1 MITGETLIKGLFYF
15 MLKARGGKYLS
26 RKEIVNKKTG
36 KKSYQYTY
44 ANKKGEKPKAPQE
57 QVKQSKPKADSKN
70 MNDNSISSNVHN
82 RIYPILK
89 DHIRSN
95 GEDRKSFESKIE
107 GLKPALSK
115 MGLNDSQASYLID
128 NLLESDTPPYDIPES
143 EIKKTLDS
151 YISFLELEGQKPVQ
165 PKPKPEMPTKKEAKD
180 PISEAYSNI
189 SPQNKFP
196 EKRITKSIPEYKNKA
211 KEFITKNKP
220 NSDQANVNGIT
231 VIKNPRGGNYELYHK
246 PEGSKTTDI
255 YPLGYTVKNQ
265 EEAIA
270 AALALSDLN
279 KK

>member
-1 MITGETLIKGLFYF
+1 MNIELAYSYF
-15 MLKARGGKYLS
+15 KKLMKAGQGSARGGKYKD
-26 RKEIVNKKTG
+26 RKWVGDHWEYEYDN
-36 KKSYQYTY
+36 
-44 ANKKGEKPKAPQE
+44 PKNTRE
-57 QVKQSKPKADSKN
+57 QKQVTQSEPTTN
-70 MNDNSISSNVHN
+70 PHQDNSISSNVHN
-82 RIYPILK
+82 IIYPILK

-115 MGLNDSQASYLID
+115 MGLNDSQASYLIG

-165 PKPKPEMPTKKEAKD
+165 PKPEMPTKKEAKD

-231 VIKNPRGGNYELYHK
+231 VIKNPRGGNYELYDK

-265 EEAIA
+265 EDAIA